1 MRAASEIFPQLWQ
14 IEIGPERSA
23 IFSDPGIQGLL
34 VLSRGRNWCGPRQPI
49 HIIYRPGPTPTGRVS
64 TGAVGFAS
72 PDWSAKSVDTKAKV
86 LLET

>member
-1 MRAASEIFPQLWQ
+1 MITPKQAYSMTGFHSRKLTPKFEAEMKSVISATRV
-14 IEIGPERSA
+14 RSKTKRDR
-23 IFSDPGIQGLL
+23 IVHQDP
-34 VLSRGRNWCGPRQPI
+34 
-49 HIIYRPGPTPTGRVS
+49 PTPTGRVS